1 MAVSGW
7 GGECWREAPM
17 GGKKSRH
24 IWETR
29 YDEGEAQVAVQ
40 WYEVAVEGEEEKW
53 EMMKGPPAT
62 TGVVLNT
69 ATGVV
74 ADCFNGIDLR
84 LTGFEPG
91 LGKKD
96 GFGVVHRQRRNTT
109 DWRNLETGA
118 EAAERVEAGR
128 VWKVAEQ
135 DVRRALAACR

>member
-1 MAVSGW
+1 
-7 GGECWREAPM
+7 
-17 GGKKSRH
+17 
-24 IWETR
+24 
-29 YDEGEAQVAVQ
+29 
-40 WYEVAVEGEEEKW
+40 
-53 EMMKGPPAT
+53 
-62 TGVVLNT
+62 LNT

>member
-62 TGVVLNT
+62 TG
-69 ATGVV
+69 AY
-74 ADCFNGIDLR
+74 
-84 LTGFEPG
+84 
-91 LGKKD
+91 
-96 GFGVVHRQRRNTT
+96 
-109 DWRNLETGA
+109 
-118 EAAERVEAGR
+118 
-128 VWKVAEQ
+128 
-135 DVRRALAACR
+135 